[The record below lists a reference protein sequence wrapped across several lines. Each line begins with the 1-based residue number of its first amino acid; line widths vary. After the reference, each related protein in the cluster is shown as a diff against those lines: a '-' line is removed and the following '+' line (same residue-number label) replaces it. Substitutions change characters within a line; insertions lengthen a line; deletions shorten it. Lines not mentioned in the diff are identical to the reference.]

1 MDEEEE
7 DGPGE
12 ELSGL
17 EVARRRYADLKS
29 EQGVLAPEDADDGD
43 GLGSGVL
50 LSDLLRERMLLST
63 STVAAARSAALESRL
78 HSIRAEDGWVDD

>member
-1 MDEEEE
+1 MQQVKVKLPNVET
-7 DGPGE
+7 
-12 ELSGL
+12 
-17 EVARRRYADLKS
+17 Y
-29 EQGVLAPEDADDGD
+29 
-43 GLGSGVL
+43 

>member
-50 LSDLLRERMLLST
+50 LFD
-63 STVAAARSAALESRL
+63 
-78 HSIRAEDGWVDD
+78 ED